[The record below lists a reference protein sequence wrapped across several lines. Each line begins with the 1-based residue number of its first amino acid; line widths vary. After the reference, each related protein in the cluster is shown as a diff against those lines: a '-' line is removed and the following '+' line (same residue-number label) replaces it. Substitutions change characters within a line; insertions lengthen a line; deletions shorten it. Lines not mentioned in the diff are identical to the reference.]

1 MDYEAA
7 PDRLTWEGQ
16 SKIRGAA
23 LSVLDIYPRDL
34 MLRRPVWAVL
44 LFIHIS
50 HIIYKRTGVT

>member
-7 PDRLTWEGQ
+7 PDRLTWEGE

-23 LSVLDIYPRDL
+23 LTSIYPRDL

-50 HIIYKRTGVT
+50 LIIHKRTGVT